1 MRAILALLKE
11 PATCALSILAFIG
24 ACVVTCGL
32 VWIAT
37 PTQLITTHDWI
48 AFERGADG
56 QLLRGAWTVGGTEG
70 TGAHCWMAWGRPNER
85 PEMEGVWYSPSGP
98 IILPTTAS
106 RVRVLEGR
114 WEETA
119 AMLGINLQ
127 ECR

>member
-1 MRAILALLKE
+1 
-11 PATCALSILAFIG
+11 
-24 ACVVTCGL
+24 
-32 VWIAT
+32 
-37 PTQLITTHDWI
+37 
-48 AFERGADG
+48 
-56 QLLRGAWTVGGTEG
+56 
-70 TGAHCWMAWGRPNER
+70 
-85 PEMEGVWYSPSGP
+85 MEGVWYSPSGP